1 MYGIFTYH
9 KNTPNVGEYTSPMDD
24 MGMVSGEL
32 CFFVIFFHQKREP
45 EETCLTTMFI
55 EGVRIEIFVLL
66 SWYVL
71 VFKE

>member
-1 MYGIFTYH
+1 MWVDIPY
-9 KNTPNVGEYTSPMDD
+9 KDD

-32 CFFVIFFHQKREP
+32 CFYFVIFFHHKREP